1 MEKSFRQKTAPASV
15 LLLLV
20 WPRDGGLDRSDS
32 TLGRLWLDMV
42 GAKVDAVDVVTSC
55 DSRSSRLVGG
65 VLVLSTPV
73 NVRLLLLR
81 ELAHEEAVSS
91 VVKLLRRWSTTD
103 LLEISNWSCSLV
115 EAALMVYI

>member
-1 MEKSFRQKTAPASV
+1 MEKSFRQKTAPVSV
-15 LLLLV
+15 LLLV

-32 TLGRLWLDMV
+32 MLGRWWLDMV
-42 GAKVDAVDVVTSC
+42 GATVDAVNLATSC

-65 VLVLSTPV
+65 VLMLSPPV

-115 EAALMVYI
+115 EGALMVYI